1 MKHSLSRRRYVAI
14 FYLLFVLTVTA
25 VVMLTWG
32 EVLHRT
38 AFIVSHVVPGVPDWF
53 ESGRYEV
60 EVRKVGL
67 ARSGDSGSAA
77 QNNFPDNVVYVY
89 LPQNVERSAFVVFVP
104 GFTPEGALDPRLVNL
119 ARSFAGAGIGVAVPD
134 SETIRERTFSRDD
147 IDLII
152 DTFRYLQGKEY
163 VDRERIGIT
172 GFSIAGS
179 YALCAA
185 SALGHDPLFVLSLGG
200 YFDLRGLFT
209 QVISESAV
217 YKDEKRS
224 WEPDSLSKEVV
235 FNVLAGQV
243 GEKRANELIGE
254 DLSLDEAREYVKSL
268 PREFLSKFNDLSP
281 SLVIPKIKTRV
292 FLMHDK
298 NDDIIPV
305 EESRKI
311 RDALPQDVPL
321 SYTEFSILRHV
332 TPQTFFSVD
341 ILKFSWQILSIVD
354 LLI

>member
-1 MKHSLSRRRYVAI
+1 MKHSLSKRRNVVTL
-14 FYLLFVLTVTA
+14 YLLLVLIVTA
-25 VVMLTWG
+25 FVMLAWG

-38 AFIVSHVVPGVPDWF
+38 AFIVSHLVPGVPDWF

-60 EVRKVGL
+60 EVRKTELVIPGN
-67 ARSGDSGSAA
+67 SGPAA
-77 QNNFPDNVVYVY
+77 QNDPTNRVVYVY
-89 LPQNVERSAFVVFVP
+89 LPRNVKRSAFVIFVP

-134 SETIRERTFSRDD
+134 SETIRERTFSGDD

-152 DTFRYLQGKEY
+152 DTFRFLQEREY
-163 VDRERIGIT
+163 VDQERIGIS
-172 GFSIAGS
+172 GFSVAGS
-179 YALCAA
+179 YALVAA
-185 SALGHDPLFVLSLGG
+185 SALGRDPLFVLSLGG
-200 YFDLRGLFT
+200 YFDLKELFI
-209 QVISESAV
+209 QVISERAV
-217 YKDEKRS
+217 YKNEERS

-235 FNVLAGQV
+235 FNVLARQ
-243 GEKRANELIGE
+243 IGE
-254 DLSLDEAREYVKSL
+254 ERADGLMEKSLSLHEVNDYVESL
-268 PREFLSKFNDLSP
+268 PQEFLSRFNDLSP
-281 SLVIPKIKTRV
+281 SFTISNLKTRV

-332 TPQTFFSVD
+332 TPETFFSMD
-341 ILKFSWQILSIVD
+341 ILRFFWQVLSIVN